1 MEKYRPVT
9 IKLLL
14 VAITFSLLMSGCG
27 EPGNAVRTGFLT
39 DYSNLQRQSESSL
52 VYINS
57 DELAQYSNFIVD
69 DIDTYFHTQAQT
81 GEQQTQVKM
90 TQQEIDDLTNYMQA
104 NIMNAITSSG
114 KNVVFHPGRGVA
126 RIRISLSDMN
136 RSLNSTLLGSVKML
150 GIGVGGAAVEGEII
164 DSLTDKQ
171 IAAIVETQMGTNK
184 AYTNLG
190 KWGSTK
196 EVMDEWAERF
206 KKRLN
211 GQRVVMSAR

>member
-1 MEKYRPVT
+1 MRKYTHVT
-9 IKLLL
+9 KKLLL
-14 VAITFSLLMSGCG
+14 VAITLAMFISGCG
-27 EPGNAVRTGFLT
+27 EKGYAVRTGFLT
-39 DYSNLQRQSESSL
+39 DYANLQRQSESSL
-52 VYINS
+52 LYVNS

-81 GEQQTQVKM
+81 GQEQTQVKM

-136 RSLNSTLLGSVKML
+136 RSLNTTLLASVKML
-150 GIGVGGAAVEGEII
+150 GIGVGGAAIEGEII

-171 IAAIVETQMGTNK
+171 VAAIVETQVGSNK

-211 GQRVVMSAR
+211 GQKVVMSDY